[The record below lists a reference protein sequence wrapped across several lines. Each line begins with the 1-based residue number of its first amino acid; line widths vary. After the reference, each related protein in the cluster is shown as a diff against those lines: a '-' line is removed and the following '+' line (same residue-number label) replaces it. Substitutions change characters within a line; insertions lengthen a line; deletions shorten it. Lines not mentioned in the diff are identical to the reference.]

1 MKKIIYSAI
10 VFNSKNILDLIP
22 PKFSNI
28 YANHTTLFFGN
39 QEKPEFNG
47 QIVNIKFLNE
57 YSDFNCQTIEV
68 DILNENIKLF
78 YNIHNINNSKPHIT
92 ISTNSNIKPVYSNNF
107 FTNKIPKDMF
117 NIIPL
122 NKNIIISGVVGCFL
136 KDKTWDFS
144 KCF

>member
-1 MKKIIYSAI
+1 MNKIIYSAI

-28 YANHTTLFFGN
+28 YAHHTTLFFGK

-57 YSDFNCQTIEV
+57 YLDFNCQTIEV
-68 DILNENIKLF
+68 DILNENVKFF

-107 FTNKIPKDMF
+107 FTNKISKDMF

-122 NKNIIISGVVGCFL
+122 NKNIFISGVVGCFL